1 MQIPINIELA
11 LKQYGLSPDQ
21 ISVYVFLVQ
30 NGDETPFSISK
41 ETRVPRT
48 TVYRILEDLRNTGIV
63 TIFKKNNI
71 AHYTAENPRRLLE
84 RLKEKEAA
92 VTEIIPA
99 IDTLLQNAGNLPHV
113 KLYVGQNGARTGL
126 DVLYEYFEKKGI
138 KQMYTY
144 SHPDLS
150 KHLPKYLSTKITQ
163 RKKLKIHLKLI
174 APSVARKANLEHYQS
189 DEWREI
195 RYLPDKFPFEGSM
208 IMGGSI
214 AVCFSLKDN
223 ELHTIVLESESIVK
237 MFIQFFLYTW
247 ESLEKEV
254 VEI

>member
-1 MQIPINIELA
+1 MQTSTHIESA
-11 LKQYGLSPDQ
+11 LKQYGLNQEQ
-21 ISVYVFLVQ
+21 ISVYLYLIQ
-30 NGDETPFSISK
+30 SGDETPFNISK
-41 ETRVPRT
+41 ETRIPRT
-48 TVYRILEDLRNTGIV
+48 TVYRILEELRNTGIV

-92 VTEIIPA
+92 VTGIIPA
-99 IDTLLQNAGNLPHV
+99 MDTLFQNTGNVPHV
-113 KLYVGQNGARTGL
+113 KLYVGKNGARTGL
-126 DVLYEYFEKKGI
+126 DVLYEYFEKEGL

-150 KHLPKYLSTKITQ
+150 KHLPKYLSTKIAQ
-163 RKKLKIHLKLI
+163 RKKLGINVKLI
-174 APSVARKANLEHYQS
+174 APSVALNPALEHYQP
-189 DEWREI
+189 DESRSI
-195 RYLPDKFPFEGSM
+195 RYLPEKFPFEGSM
-208 IMGGSI
+208 IMGGSM

-247 ESLEKEV
+247 ESLEKKV
-254 VEI
+254 